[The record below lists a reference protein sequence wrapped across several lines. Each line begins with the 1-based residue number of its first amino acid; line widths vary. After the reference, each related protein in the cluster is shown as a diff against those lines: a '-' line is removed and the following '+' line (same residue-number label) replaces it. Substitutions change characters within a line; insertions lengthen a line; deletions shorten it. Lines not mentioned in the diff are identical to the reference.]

1 MKLLKRMLALILTG
15 ALLISLSGC
24 IISIKTPRVYFN
36 STGFKTGRTWY
47 FPGEKVTVY
56 YDLIATDT
64 DYSFSIDE
72 DVELEQDYSE
82 RRGYILTFTM
92 PNHDVML
99 SVESHNSMMYIPSLY
114 ILASNNSAAA
124 DIWVL
129 PQTEENLNTTLWG
142 PVTIHL
148 AEGEQGGFSLTGAYD
163 GDVFFIRIL
172 DEESAF
178 YSVNDVVLHDG
189 DHIRFTHDPD
199 ETKSDSYIE
208 IVDENG
214 NVVSTYRDIFEG
226 VLGGG

>member
-1 MKLLKRMLALILTG
+1 MKHLKRVLALFLTG
-15 ALLISLSGC
+15 VILISLSGC
-24 IISIKTPRVYFN
+24 IISIKMPHVYFN

-56 YDLIATDT
+56 YDIIATDT

-99 SVESHNSMMYIPSLY
+99 SVESHDSMMYIPSLY
-114 ILASNNSAAA
+114 ILASNDSAAA
-124 DIWVL
+124 DIWIL

-142 PVTIHL
+142 PVTLHL
-148 AEGEQGGFSLTGAYD
+148 DEGEQEGFSLTGAYD
-163 GDVFFIRIL
+163 GDVFFIRII
-172 DEESAF
+172 DEDSAF

-189 DHIRFTHDPD
+189 DHIHFAHDPGGS
-199 ETKSDSYIE
+199 KFDSYIE
-208 IVDENG
+208 IIDDND